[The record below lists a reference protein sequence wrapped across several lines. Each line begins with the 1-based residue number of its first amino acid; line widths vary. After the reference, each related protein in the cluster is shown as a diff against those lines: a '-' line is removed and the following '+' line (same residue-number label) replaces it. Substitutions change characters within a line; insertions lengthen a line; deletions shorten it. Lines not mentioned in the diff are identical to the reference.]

1 MSIKEKV
8 KATIQ
13 RYVLISPGDRVLV
26 AVSGGSDSVA
36 LLHMLYDL
44 GEELGLHL
52 EVAHLQHGI
61 RGPEAQEDARFVAEL
76 ARTLGVPFHLKEA
89 NVRQIQSA
97 AGKGNLEALAR
108 AERYRFFAEIVKER
122 ELHRVATAHTLDD
135 QAETVLMWFLRG
147 SGMKGLGGIS
157 PAQSL
162 CLAADHSTDTLKVV
176 RPLLEVSKAEILQYL
191 ESKKFDYRIDRT
203 NLDTTLLRNWIRL
216 KLMPRL
222 KERMDRNLPVRLAQ
236 QAELIR
242 DEEEFLEGLARAELD
257 RIGTP
262 EGISRGAL
270 LKCNKAVQRRLLRL
284 WIEAARGHLRGLDFQ
299 HIEALLD
306 LVTDGPPQGRLSI
319 PGGWELVKEYEKVR
333 LEKRSRR
340 LKQECACYSYDLQVG
355 EDLYID
361 EAGLTIQARKILP
374 PLERLPDNFME
385 AVFDIASLAADLT
398 LRNFRYGDR
407 FQPLG
412 MTGHKKVKELFIDK
426 KVPLSVRASLPL
438 LVLGNEVIWIPG
450 YARSEVAKVTPA
462 TKAILHLKA
471 VPVRTLVC

>member
-1 MSIKEKV
+1 MDLRRKVTEFIKR
-8 KATIQ
+8 Q
-13 RYVLISPGDRVLV
+13 GLLSPGERVLV
-26 AVSGGSDSVA
+26 AVSGGPDSVA
-36 LLHMLYDL
+36 LLHLLAGLRQDL
-44 GEELGLHL
+44 SLRL

-61 RGPEAQEDARFVAEL
+61 RGAEAQEDARFVAEL
-76 ARTLGVPFHLKEA
+76 AEKLGLSFHLKE
-89 NVRQIQSA
+89 VDLPRIKFA

-108 AERYRFFAEIVKER
+108 AERYHFFAEVARER
-122 ELHRVATAHTLDD
+122 RLNKIATAHTEDD

-147 SGMKGLGGIS
+147 SGLKGLGGMPPSYELDGANIES
-157 PAQSL
+157 ASRL
-162 CLAADHSTDTLKVV
+162 IVI
-176 RPLLEVSKAEILQYL
+176 RPLLDVSKAQIVQYL
-191 ESKKFDYRIDRT
+191 NENHLTFRLDRS
-203 NLDTTLLRNWIRL
+203 NQDPSFLRNWIRL
-216 KLMPRL
+216 RL
-222 KERMDRNLPVRLAQ
+222 IPQLTERMDRNLPVRLAQ

-242 DEEEFLEGLARAELD
+242 DEEEFLEGIARAELD
-257 RIGTP
+257 RIGRP

-270 LKCNKAVQRRLLRL
+270 LKCSKAVQRRLLRL
-284 WIEAARGHLRGLDFQ
+284 WIEAARGHLRGLDFR

-355 EDLYID
+355 EDLHID
-361 EAGLTIQARKILP
+361 EAGLTIQAREILP
-374 PLERLPDNFME
+374 PLPRLPDNFME

-450 YARSEVAKVTPA
+450 YARSEVGKVTPA
-462 TKAILHLKA
+462 TQAILHLKA